1 MAISINTATA
11 QVVAAMHI
19 EAGDVVR
26 LPGRPGNELGTVRLE
41 SVLDGRMVGRMT
53 LMGVNH
59 LGETVRWSMPAAAS
73 IYRA

>member
-19 EAGDVVR
+19 DAGDVVR
-26 LPGRPGNELGTVRLE
+26 LPGRPGNELGTVKVE
-41 SVLDGRMVGRMT
+41 SVLDGHRVGRMT
-53 LMGVNH
+53 FMGVNH
-59 LGETVRWSMPAAAS
+59 LGETVRWSMASAAS